1 MKEHFYKLVE
11 GDMGKGWAK
20 AYSVENGDYR
30 EIRVLIVD
38 GVPVD
43 YKNAPYKPDNRIVSI
58 PGFPEPEYVSF
69 GFGEILVALDNAK
82 FYSYR

>member
-11 GDMGKGWAK
+11 GNMKKGRAK
-20 AYSVENGDYR
+20 AYIVENGHYR
-30 EIRVLIVD
+30 EIQVFIAD

-43 YKNAPYKPDNRIVSI
+43 YKKAPYHPDGRIVSI
-58 PGFPEPEYVSF
+58 PGFPEPEYASF
-69 GFGEILVALDNAK
+69 GFGEILVALDNTK